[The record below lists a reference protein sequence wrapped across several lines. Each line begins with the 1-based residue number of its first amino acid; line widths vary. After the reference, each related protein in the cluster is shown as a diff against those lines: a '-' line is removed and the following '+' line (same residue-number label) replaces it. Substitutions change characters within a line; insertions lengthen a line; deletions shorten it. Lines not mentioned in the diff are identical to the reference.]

1 MKKKAAEASAPVY
14 NYMFAKIFD
23 YDGGRAAWHCAD
35 IPYFFHNAQLIPI
48 CHQPGWEELERVMC
62 GAFVNFAK
70 TGDPNV
76 EGLPRWEPCKDG
88 KMLTMVFDNTCYVN
102 ENMQDEL
109 LPLVQQYKPR
119 FQFQGAT
126 PEDEDGE
133 SGNAWVF

>member
-1 MKKKAAEASAPVY
+1 
-14 NYMFAKIFD
+14 
-23 YDGGRAAWHCAD
+23 
-35 IPYFFHNAQLIPI
+35 
-48 CHQPGWEELERVMC
+48 MC

-88 KMLTMVFDNTCYVN
+88 KMLTLTHDNTYKVN

-119 FQFQGAT
+119 FQFQGHA
-126 PEDEDGE
+126 
-133 SGNAWVF
+133 